1 MADTTPLGPD
11 GFQAAMAVSRETL
24 DRLQI
29 YADLLVKW
37 QKSLNLVG
45 PSTLDDLWRRHMQD
59 SAQLLRFIPEET
71 RSLLDLGSGAG
82 FPGLVLAILGV
93 RGVELVESDQKKAV
107 FLREVSRE
115 TGAGV
120 VVHACR
126 IEELAKKSAD
136 VVTARA
142 LAPLDRLVPMMSR
155 FMGEGSIGLVP
166 KGADVA
172 AELARASLVCHLSYT
187 CHTSMTDSCSTI
199 LVINNVWYGGRK

>member
-1 MADTTPLGPD
+1 MADSVPLDPA
-11 GFQAAMAVSRETL
+11 GFQAATSVSRETL
-24 DRLQI
+24 ERLQI
-29 YADLLVKW
+29 YVDLLVKW

-45 PSTLDDLWRRHMQD
+45 PSTISDLWRRHMLD
-59 SAQLLRFIPEET
+59 SAQLLRFMPPGT

-82 FPGLVLAILGV
+82 FPGLVLAIMGV
-93 RGVELVESDQKKAV
+93 NGVELVESDQKKTV

-115 TGAGV
+115 TGADV

-126 IEELAKKSAD
+126 IEKLEEKRVD

-166 KGADVA
+166 KGADVE

-187 CHTSMTDSCSTI
+187 CHTSMTDPCSTI
-199 LVINNVWYGGRK
+199 LVINNVWSGGQK